1 MNLNDNRL
9 IIKTLKSGDQKV
21 FSLVYASYY
30 KPLCLF
36 CSSYVSLEEAE
47 EIVQDLMMYVWEKR
61 ELLVED
67 LSLKSFLFTSV
78 RNRALNSITRSHI
91 TRQVYEEYQSQ
102 QLKSLPALDS
112 CYGTELF
119 NTYMEAL
126 HSLPKE
132 LQRVYVMS
140 RYKQLTHKE
149 IADKLVSS
157 SKSIFPSFQRR
168 RIDITVNS
176 LEIDATWK
184 ILSLWIFNLFSR
196 FPYPKHFS

>member
-47 EIVQDLMMYVWEKR
+47 EIVQDLMMYVW
-61 ELLVED
+61 D

-149 IADKLVSS
+149 IADKLEVSV
-157 SKSIFPSFQRR
+157 Q
-168 RIDITVNS
+168 TVNYRIGKALQFFRIRLKDFC
-176 LEIDATWK
+176 LE
-184 ILSLWIFNLFSR
+184 
-196 FPYPKHFS
+196 

>member
-9 IIKTLKSGDQKV
+9 IIKTLRSGGSKSIFPWFMLLITSRYV
-21 FSLVYASYY
+21 
-30 KPLCLF
+30 CF

-61 ELLVED
+61 ESLVED

-112 CYGTELF
+112 CYSTELF
-119 NTYMEAL
+119 NAYMEAL
-126 HSLPKE
+126 HALPKE
-132 LQRVYVMS
+132 QQKVYVMS

-149 IADKLVSS
+149 IADTLEVSV
-157 SKSIFPSFQRR
+157 Q
-168 RIDITVNS
+168 TVNYRIGKA
-176 LEIDATWK
+176 LQFFRI
-184 ILSLWIFNLFSR
+184 
-196 FPYPKHFS
+196 

>member
-119 NTYMEAL
+119 NAYME
-126 HSLPKE
+126 E

-149 IADKLVSS
+149 IADKLEVSV
-157 SKSIFPSFQRR
+157 Q
-168 RIDITVNS
+168 TVNYRIGKALQFFRIRLKDFC
-176 LEIDATWK
+176 LE
-184 ILSLWIFNLFSR
+184 
-196 FPYPKHFS
+196 

>member
-78 RNRALNSITRSHI
+78 RNRALNS
-91 TRQVYEEYQSQ
+91 
-102 QLKSLPALDS
+102 

-149 IADKLVSS
+149 IADKLEVSV
-157 SKSIFPSFQRR
+157 Q
-168 RIDITVNS
+168 TVNYRIGKALQFFRIRLKDFC
-176 LEIDATWK
+176 LE
-184 ILSLWIFNLFSR
+184 
-196 FPYPKHFS
+196 

>member
-9 IIKTLKSGDQKV
+9 VIKTLKSGDQKA

-36 CSSYVSLEEAE
+36 CSLYVSPEEAE

-61 ELLVED
+61 DLLVEE

-78 RNRALNSITRSHI
+78 RNRALNSVTRAHI
-91 TRQVYEEYQSQ
+91 THHVYEEYWSQ

-119 NTYMEAL
+119 NAYMEAL
-126 HSLPKE
+126 HALPKE
-132 LQRVYVMS
+132 QQEVYVMS

-149 IADKLVSS
+149 ISDILKVSV
-157 SKSIFPSFQRR
+157 Q
-168 RIDITVNS
+168 TVNYRIGKALQFFRVRLKDFW
-176 LEIDATWK
+176 LE
-184 ILSLWIFNLFSR
+184 
-196 FPYPKHFS
+196 

>member
-9 IIKTLKSGDQKV
+9 IIKTLRSGDQKV

-61 ELLVED
+61 ESLVED

-112 CYGTELF
+112 CYSTELF
-119 NTYMEAL
+119 NAYMEAL
-126 HSLPKE
+126 HALPKE
-132 LQRVYVMS
+132 QQKVYVMS

-149 IADKLVSS
+149 IDDTLEVSV
-157 SKSIFPSFQRR
+157 Q
-168 RIDITVNS
+168 TVNYRIGKA
-176 LEIDATWK
+176 LQFFRIRLKDFCLK
-184 ILSLWIFNLFSR
+184 
-196 FPYPKHFS
+196 

>member
-119 NTYMEAL
+119 NAYMEAL

-149 IADKLVSS
+149 IADKLGGVGADCQLSDRQSS
-157 SKSIFPSFQRR
+157 S
-168 RIDITVNS
+168 V
-176 LEIDATWK
+176 
-184 ILSLWIFNLFSR
+184 FS
-196 FPYPKHFS
+196 Y

>member
-102 QLKSLPALDS
+102 QLKSPCHNKNPMPALDS

-149 IADKLVSS
+149 IADKLEVSV
-157 SKSIFPSFQRR
+157 Q
-168 RIDITVNS
+168 TVNYRIGKALQFFRIRLKDFC
-176 LEIDATWK
+176 LE
-184 ILSLWIFNLFSR
+184 
-196 FPYPKHFS
+196 

>member
-1 MNLNDNRL
+1 M
-9 IIKTLKSGDQKV
+9 GDQKV
-21 FSLVYASYY
+21 FSLV
-30 KPLCLF
+30 LCFLLQAAMF
-36 CSSYVSLEEAE
+36 VFVPRMFSLEEAE
-47 EIVQDLMMYVWEKR
+47 EIVQDLMMYVWEKKR

-119 NTYMEAL
+119 NAYMEAL

-149 IADKLVSS
+149 IADKLEVSV
-157 SKSIFPSFQRR
+157 Q
-168 RIDITVNS
+168 TVNYRIGKALQFFRIRLKDFC
-176 LEIDATWK
+176 LE
-184 ILSLWIFNLFSR
+184 
-196 FPYPKHFS
+196 

>member
-1 MNLNDNRL
+1 MVMPYHLHMP
-9 IIKTLKSGDQKV
+9 
-21 FSLVYASYY
+21 SY
-30 KPLCLF
+30 F
-36 CSSYVSLEEAE
+36 LETFTE
-47 EIVQDLMMYVWEKR
+47 YP
-61 ELLVED
+61 
-67 LSLKSFLFTSV
+67 FLFTSV

-119 NTYMEAL
+119 NAYMEAL

-149 IADKLVSS
+149 IADKLEVSV
-157 SKSIFPSFQRR
+157 Q
-168 RIDITVNS
+168 TVNYRIGKALQFFRIRLKDFC
-176 LEIDATWK
+176 LE
-184 ILSLWIFNLFSR
+184 
-196 FPYPKHFS
+196 

>member
-9 IIKTLKSGDQKV
+9 IIKTLRSGDQKV

-36 CSSYVSLEEAE
+36 CSSYVS
-47 EIVQDLMMYVWEKR
+47 
-61 ELLVED
+61 
-67 LSLKSFLFTSV
+67 SV

-112 CYGTELF
+112 CYSTELF
-119 NTYMEAL
+119 NAYMEAL
-126 HSLPKE
+126 HALPKE
-132 LQRVYVMS
+132 QLKVYVMS

-149 IADKLVSS
+149 IADTLEVSV
-157 SKSIFPSFQRR
+157 Q
-168 RIDITVNS
+168 TVNYRIGKA
-176 LEIDATWK
+176 LQFFRIRLKDFCLK
-184 ILSLWIFNLFSR
+184 
-196 FPYPKHFS
+196 

>member
-1 MNLNDNRL
+1 M
-9 IIKTLKSGDQKV
+9 
-21 FSLVYASYY
+21 
-30 KPLCLF
+30 
-36 CSSYVSLEEAE
+36 
-47 EIVQDLMMYVWEKR
+47 
-61 ELLVED
+61 
-67 LSLKSFLFTSV
+67 SLKSFLFTSV

-149 IADKLVSS
+149 IADKLEVSVQDVY
-157 SKSIFPSFQRR
+157 KRQPVFRVIYNGWRG
-168 RIDITVNS
+168 S
-176 LEIDATWK
+176 LVPLIIVTRLALNPQSPQLN
-184 ILSLWIFNLFSR
+184 ISHISFSR
-196 FPYPKHFS
+196 LLSIRISLLTFAKVF